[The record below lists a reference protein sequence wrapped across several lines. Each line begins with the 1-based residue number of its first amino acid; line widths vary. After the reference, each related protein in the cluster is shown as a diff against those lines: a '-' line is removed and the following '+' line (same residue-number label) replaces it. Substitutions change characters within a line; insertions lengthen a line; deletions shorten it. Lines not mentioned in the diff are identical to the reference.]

1 MSWFDD
7 EDDNLIAEGTY
18 PVTLTNATLDETKA
32 DPRISVEFTHGNKRK
47 SWLNLTFADTR
58 KKFVNWQL
66 RELGVYDRIKEI
78 AAASGTTPARA
89 ALDALGELIGVE
101 CEISIEHNE
110 WQGRTYANVKVESCG
125 VQTSF
130 APPPTAQATA
140 PRPNQAARPATARP
154 AQTTTTTAARP
165 AVKNHAPG
173 ATAAPPPSFDQNEE
187 LPDFM
192 R

>member
-7 EDDNLIAEGTY
+7 EDDNLLAEGVY
-18 PVTLTNATLDETKA
+18 PVILTNATLDETKA
-32 DPRISVEFTHGNKRK
+32 DPRISIEFTHGNKRK

-78 AAASGTTPARA
+78 STAKGLSPARA

-125 VQTSF
+125 MQTTF

-140 PRPNQAARPATARP
+140 PRPAVTQAARPATT
-154 AQTTTTTAARP
+154 QAARP

-173 ATAAPPPSFDQNEE
+173 ATQAPPPPALDANEE

>member
-18 PVTLTNATLDETKA
+18 PVTLTNATLDETKPDA
-32 DPRISVEFTHGNKRK
+32 RISVEFTHSNRRK

-78 AAASGTTPARA
+78 SSSTGASPARA
-89 ALDALGELIGVE
+89 ALDALGEIIGVE
-101 CEISIEHNE
+101 CEICIEHNE
-110 WQGRTYANVKVESCG
+110 WKGKTYANVRVESCG
-125 VQTSF
+125 MQTTM
-130 APPPTAQATA
+130 APPPVAQRAAPRPAQAT
-140 PRPNQAARPATARP
+140 TA
-154 AQTTTTTAARP
+154 QVAARP

-173 ATAAPPPSFDQNEE
+173 ATQALPPSFDQNEE

>member
-18 PVTLTNATLDETKA
+18 TVTLTNATLDETKA

-78 AAASGTTPARA
+78 ATAQGTTPARA

-101 CEISIEHNE
+101 CEIIIEHNE
-110 WQGRTYANVKVESCG
+110 WQGKTYANVRVESCG
-125 VQTSF
+125 MQT
-130 APPPTAQATA
+130 AMPVTPQPTA
-140 PRPNQAARPATARP
+140 QAARPANARP
-154 AQTTTTTAARP
+154 AQATTTTAARP

-173 ATAAPPPSFDQNEE
+173 ANATPPPPSFNTNEE

>member
-1 MSWFDD
+1 MSWFD
-7 EDDNLIAEGTY
+7 EEKEDNLIAEGIY
-18 PVTLTNATLDETKA
+18 SVTLTNATLDETKD

-47 SWLNLTFADTR
+47 NWLNLTFADTR

-78 AAASGTTPARA
+78 CETTQSTPARA
-89 ALDALGELIGVE
+89 ALDALAEIIGVE

-110 WQGRTYANVKVESCG
+110 WKGKTYANVKVEG
-125 VQTSF
+125 VGVS
-130 APPPTAQATA
+130 APPRAA
-140 PRPNQAARPATARP
+140 PRPATARP
-154 AQTTTTTAARP
+154 AQAGTTTARP
-165 AVKNHAPG
+165 VVKNHAPQ
-173 ATAAPPPSFDQNEE
+173 AAPSFNADEE